1 MPAASEA
8 DVRRQLQRGTV
19 APAYLLVGDDEV
31 GKTPLVDALTALVE
45 PDVRTFNFQRFYA
58 GETSLADIM
67 ASVRT
72 VPLLGGRRVVL
83 VLRAEILLKPK
94 VRGQAR
100 DADEEEEGEPA
111 EPPGAREPAADD
123 LEAYLESPAP
133 ETSLVF
139 VAADVNRTV
148 RLSKA
153 VVRHAV
159 VVEYWGLK
167 GDREVR
173 GWRGTAQVADRA
185 GAYVRDRIAEAGK
198 KISHDAMVPL
208 TQYAGADIAALR
220 GAVEH
225 VLTYVGTRPVI
236 TAGDVR
242 AVVRG
247 EVSVDPWA
255 VTRAVKEG
263 HAAAA
268 LKELALS
275 LDGGASPFQ
284 VLGQLG
290 WFVRSQLPTYAPGR
304 VREATDAIL
313 RTDLALKSSGG
324 DPQILLER
332 LVMELCGR
340 GPAGTR
346 PRPSGRR

>member
-8 DVRRQLQRGTV
+8 DVRRQLQRGTI
-19 APAYLLVGDDEV
+19 APVYLLVGDDEV

-45 PDVRTFNFQRFYA
+45 PDVRAFNFQRFYA

-83 VLRAEILLKPK
+83 VLRAELLLKPK

-100 DADEEEEGEPA
+100 DADDEGEPA
-111 EPPGAREPAADD
+111 EPPGPREPAADD

-139 VAADVNRTV
+139 VAADVNRSV
-148 RLSKA
+148 RLTKA
-153 VVRHAV
+153 VVGYAV

-173 GWRGTAQVADRA
+173 GRRGIVQVADRA
-185 GAYVRDRIAEAGK
+185 DAYVRDRIAEAGK
-198 KISHDAMVPL
+198 KISREAMAPL
-208 TQYAGADIAALR
+208 TQHAGADIAALR

-225 VLTYVGTRPVI
+225 VLTYVGTRPMI

-255 VTRAVKEG
+255 VTNAVEEG
-263 HAAAA
+263 DAATA
-268 LKELALS
+268 LRELALS

-290 WFVRSQLPTYAPGR
+290 WFVRSRLPTYAPGR
-304 VREATDAIL
+304 VHEATDAVL

-332 LVMELCGR
+332 LVVELCGR
-340 GPAGTR
+340 APTGTG